1 MSIVKTGSAIYKS
14 LGKKGEASVSTETPA
29 LKDHPYGFTSR
40 FEGGKGT
47 NPEEL
52 LAAAHA
58 ACFTMALSF
67 ALEGEGYKEGD
78 LKTDVSIFLDE
89 DGDGFRISRS
99 KLSLTA
105 KVKGIDEKEFDR
117 IAHETKLGCPVSKLF
132 NADIELEYTLN
143 EA

>member
-1 MSIVKTGSAIYKS
+1 MSIVKTGSAVYKS
-14 LGKKGEASVSTETPA
+14 LGKKGEANVSTETPA
-29 LKDHPYGFTSR
+29 LNEHPYGFTSR

-67 ALEGEGYKEGD
+67 ALEGEGYKDGN
-78 LKTDVSIFLDE
+78 LKTDVSISLDE
-89 DGDGFRISRS
+89 DGDGFRISES

-105 KVKGIDEKEFDR
+105 NVKGIDEKEFDR
-117 IAHETKLGCPVSKLF
+117 IANETKLGCPVSKLF
-132 NADIELEYTLN
+132 NADIKLEYSLN
-143 EA
+143 AE

>member
-1 MSIVKTGSAIYKS
+1 MSIVKTGSANYKS
-14 LGKKGEASVSTETPA
+14 LGQKGEANVSTETSA
-29 LKDHPYGFTSR
+29 LNEHPYGFTSR

-67 ALEGEGYKEGD
+67 ALEAEGYKDGN
-78 LKTDVSIFLDE
+78 LHTDVSIYLDE
-89 DGDGFRISRS
+89 DGDGFKISRS

-105 KVKGIDEKEFDR
+105 NVHAIDEKEFDR
-117 IAHETKLGCPVSKLF
+117 IAQDTKMGCPVSKLF

-143 EA
+143 AA